1 MGNAEKIQWL
11 QARSLG
17 IGGSE
22 ITSVMGLDPYRTP
35 YALWEQKTGRAPDF
49 GGNKFTEMGNYLE
62 PVVAQMFQD
71 KSGYEV
77 YVPAQEH
84 WQHPDYPHLLGTPD
98 RFVSMKHGDGVLEI
112 KTTQK
117 RISREDVMEGSALNW
132 YFQVQWYMGISD
144 RKKGFLAWLCSGV
157 DFDWIEFDFNPEIFA
172 DMVEA
177 GNNFWNDHV
186 LADAPPPPLT
196 KEDIMKTIGR
206 VLPDPIELPEEALR
220 YHFQIKENKAKIK
233 ELEGANDELT
243 TAVQLL
249 MMDKSIATYQGA
261 TLFTWKESN
270 PTRLDQKALKEEQ
283 PEVWEKYA
291 KTTSQRTFL
300 VK

>member
-11 QARSLG
+11 QARSRG

-35 YALWEQKTGRAPDF
+35 NALWEQKTGRAPDF
-49 GGNKFTEMGNYLE
+49 GGNKYTEMGNYLE

-132 YFQVQWYMGISD
+132 YFQVQWYMGISG

-177 GNNFWNDHV
+177 GNTFWNDHV
-186 LADAPPPPLT
+186 LADVPPAPLT

-206 VLPDPIELPEEALR
+206 VLPDPIELPEEALQ

-270 PTRLDQKALKEEQ
+270 PTRLDQKALKEEH